1 MKIKQLSIFL
11 AAALSVSAV
20 QAQQSSLNLTEL
32 QQGYAQAAN
41 QGISF
46 VQYLRQQVLTDN
58 LIQTDAQAA
67 EQTLTSLLTLLSD
80 NQDQVAELLSSVSS
94 SSFSSDQIL
103 ASAVGAGIDP
113 TLVGNLI
120 ADTATAAPGA
130 ATGPAPAPGVL
141 GLGAGTGGGG
151 TTASNN

>member
-1 MKIKQLSIFL
+1 MKIKHLSVFL

-20 QAQQSSLNLTEL
+20 QAQQTLNLAEL

-46 VQYLRQQVLTDN
+46 VQYLRQQVLTDEMIAAN
-58 LIQTDAQAA
+58 SINA
-67 EQTLTSLLTLLSD
+67 EQTLTSLLALLRD
-80 NQDQVAELLSSVSS
+80 NQEQVAELLDSVSAS
-94 SSFSSDQIL
+94 GFSSDQL
-103 ASAVGAGIDP
+103 LTSAVGAGIDP
-113 TLVGNLI
+113 TLVSTLI

-130 ATGPAPAPGVL
+130 ATGPAPTPGVL

-151 TTASNN
+151 ATASNN

>member
-1 MKIKQLSIFL
+1 MKIKHLSVFL
-11 AAALSVSAV
+11 AAALSVAAV
-20 QAQQSSLNLTEL
+20 QAQQPLSLADL
-32 QQGYAQAAN
+32 QQGYAQTAN
-41 QGISF
+41 QGVSF

-58 LIQTDAQAA
+58 LIATDAQTA

-80 NQDQVAELLSSVSS
+80 NQDQVTELLNSVSAS
-94 SSFSSDQIL
+94 GFSSDQIL

-113 TLVGNLI
+113 TLVGALI

-130 ATGPAPAPGVL
+130 TTGPAPTPGVL
-141 GLGAGTGGGG
+141 GLGAGAGGGG